1 MSRYLAKRL
10 AGAIPTLLG
19 VSLLTF
25 LFIRLIPG
33 DAIAARLGTSTA
45 LTPDELASLRAYFG
59 LDQPLPLQ
67 YWNWLTSLLRGDAG
81 YSIRT
86 GRPVF
91 LEIAQRLPATLE
103 LALAATAIALAVG
116 LPLGLLSALR
126 PRSRLDVAARIGG
139 LVGLS
144 LPNFWLGTLIIV
156 LFSLY
161 LRWLPNTG
169 GYVDLL
175 QDPLGNL
182 RLLLFPAVTLGL
194 ALAAATMRMTRSAM
208 LDVLGADYVR
218 TATAKGLAPRVVVR
232 RHVLKNGLIVVVTL
246 LGIQVGQLLGG
257 AVVVEEIFSVPGV
270 GRMLLAAIVQRDYAL
285 GRDLFSRVLFGARL
299 SMEVAVLSVAASTL
313 VGGLLGLAAG
323 YVGGFFDLAV
333 GRVMDV
339 FFAFPA
345 ILLALGIVAA
355 LGPDPTNVVI
365 AIAVVYT
372 PIFMRVVRGPVLAL
386 KARDFVE
393 AARAVGASQ
402 ARIVVRHIVPN
413 LLSTLIVQV
422 SLALSWA
429 VLTEGALS
437 FLGLSAQPPAPS
449 WGVMLNEGRQYLE
462 FATHLAIFP
471 GLAIMIAVLGF
482 NLLGDGLRD
491 ALDPQRR

>member
-1 MSRYLAKRL
+1 M
-10 AGAIPTLLG
+10 LG

-139 LVGLS
+139 LIGLS

-182 RLLLFPAVTLGL
+182 RLLLFPAITLGL

-218 TATAKGLAPRVVVR
+218 TATAKGLAPRVVLR
-232 RHVLKNGLIVVVTL
+232 RHVLKNGLIVVITL

-270 GRMLLAAIVQRDYAL
+270 GRLLLNAIVQRDYAL
-285 GRDLFSRVLFGARL
+285 VQG
-299 SMEVAVLSVAASTL
+299 AVL
-313 VGGLLGLAAG
+313 
-323 YVGGFFDLAV
+323 
-333 GRVMDV
+333 
-339 FFAFPA
+339 
-345 ILLALGIVAA
+345 
-355 LGPDPTNVVI
+355 VI
-365 AIAVVYT
+365 AILFV
-372 PIFMRVVRGPVLAL
+372 AL
-386 KARDFVE
+386 N
-393 AARAVGASQ
+393 
-402 ARIVVRHIVPN
+402 IVVD
-413 LLSTLIVQV
+413 LLY
-422 SLALSWA
+422 
-429 VLTEGALS
+429 G
-437 FLGLSAQPPAPS
+437 
-449 WGVMLNEGRQYLE
+449 Y
-462 FATHLAIFP
+462 
-471 GLAIMIAVLGF
+471 
-482 NLLGDGLRD
+482 
-491 ALDPQRR
+491 LDPRIRLA

>member
-1 MSRYLAKRL
+1 
-10 AGAIPTLLG
+10 LLG

-139 LVGLS
+139 LIGLS

-182 RLLLFPAVTLGL
+182 RLLLFPAITLGL

-218 TATAKGLAPRVVVR
+218 TATAKGLAPRVVLR
-232 RHVLKNGLIVVVTL
+232 RHVLKNGLIVVITL

-270 GRMLLAAIVQRDYAL
+270 GRLLLNAIVQRDYAL
-285 GRDLFSRVLFGARL
+285 VQG
-299 SMEVAVLSVAASTL
+299 AVL
-313 VGGLLGLAAG
+313 
-323 YVGGFFDLAV
+323 
-333 GRVMDV
+333 
-339 FFAFPA
+339 
-345 ILLALGIVAA
+345 
-355 LGPDPTNVVI
+355 VI
-365 AIAVVYT
+365 AILFV
-372 PIFMRVVRGPVLAL
+372 AL
-386 KARDFVE
+386 N
-393 AARAVGASQ
+393 
-402 ARIVVRHIVPN
+402 IVVD
-413 LLSTLIVQV
+413 LLY
-422 SLALSWA
+422 
-429 VLTEGALS
+429 G
-437 FLGLSAQPPAPS
+437 
-449 WGVMLNEGRQYLE
+449 Y
-462 FATHLAIFP
+462 
-471 GLAIMIAVLGF
+471 
-482 NLLGDGLRD
+482 
-491 ALDPQRR
+491 LDPRIRLA